1 LISYQWFKE
10 RIDKFLLD
18 QLKNLNIS
26 TLFDFIKYFSQNE
39 KVNQKLHDDLKAF
52 TINAIEYN
60 IESMTRNDMNKLVD
74 LQISHNFNDLVKNVL
89 NKKWPKD
96 ENDES
101 IFKFIF
107 ECNPFLKVV
116 VFMEKNFNKNIHEEK
131 ETQIISLLDSTL
143 ERLSKGTIKLSLLN
157 LLNSN
162 RKILKEMLTLFSERL
177 YFKFWTKPAE
187 LEAMVD
193 KVFEFR
199 LTEVESVTNFTS
211 QMVKF
216 DYIMKTTHFYEK
228 GIYLFI

>member
-1 LISYQWFKE
+1 MISYQWFKE